1 VLAKLTAILSSKAAL
16 AALGIVLVGG
26 AATATTVAATTGH
39 LGPIQTPHLG
49 GNDATHTSEG
59 DNAQG
64 VHAHTI
70 SIQGTLTSITTC
82 SSSAQAITGL
92 TLTDAKIGP
101 EHTEQDDDAA
111 KATKTPGAE
120 ATENTSKT
128 PGAEGD
134 EAATKTPGAEAT
146 ENTAKADAGMT
157 GVSGPIAVAVTKDTR
172 VNGAGVNALADLCN
186 HLKDRVEAQTTK
198 GANGAF
204 TAWKV
209 TLLGGAQ
216 DGSGSNGTG
225 AAQETTVQGTIK
237 AVNLAKSSF
246 TLTTPTGDVTVT
258 VSANTEFQGS
268 IHALAQ
274 AKVGAH
280 VTVRG
285 TKQANGSIAASKI
298 TLEADH

>member
-59 DNAQG
+59 DDAQG

-70 SIQGTLTSITTC
+70 SIQGTLTSITAC
-82 SSSAQAITGL
+82 PSSITGL
-92 TLTDAKIGP
+92 TLTDAKTGP
-101 EHTEQDDDAA
+101 EHTERDDDAA

-120 ATENTSKT
+120 ATEN
-128 PGAEGD
+128 
-134 EAATKTPGAEAT
+134 AAKTPGAEAA
-146 ENTAKADAGMT
+146 ENAAKSDAGMT
-157 GVSGPIAVAVTKDTR
+157 AASGPVSVAVTKDTR
-172 VNGAGVNALADLCN
+172 VTGAGANVLADLCN
-186 HLKDRVEAQTTK
+186 HLKQRVEAQTTK
-198 GANGAF
+198 GANGSF

-209 TLLGGAQ
+209 TLLGGGQ
-216 DGSGSNGTG
+216 DGNGGNGSGS
-225 AAQETTVQGTIK
+225 AQETTVQGTIK
-237 AVNLAKSSF
+237 AVDLAKSSF
-246 TLTTPTGDVTVT
+246 TVTTPTGDVTVT
-258 VSANTEFQGS
+258 VSAKTEFDGA

-274 AKVGAH
+274 AKAGAH

-285 TKQANGSIAASKI
+285 VKQANGSIAASKI
-298 TLEADH
+298 TLEASH